1 MKPHVLSAINAFTM
15 LAIGAWGWK
24 TGNSNTA
31 LIPVALGAMLLPL
44 NNGIRYE
51 SKVVSHV
58 AVILTLLA
66 TVGLA
71 MALKGA
77 IGREDNGQIMRVSVM
92 LFTAIIAM
100 IAFIKSFID
109 ARKKRA
115 KI

>member
-1 MKPHVLSAINAFTM
+1 MKPHVISAINAFTM

-24 TGNSNTA
+24 VGNSHTA
-31 LIPVALGAMLLPL
+31 LIPVLIGAMLLPL
-44 NNGIRYE
+44 NNGIKFE

-66 TVGLA
+66 VVGLA

-77 IGREDNGQIMRVSVM
+77 IGRENTGQIIRVSIM
-92 LFTAIIAM
+92 LITAVLAM

-109 ARKKRA
+109 ARKRRTKT
-115 KI
+115 